1 MCNFLTSIKLF
12 LINAETYAE
21 DCINTLVVNKSVNH

>member
-12 LINAETYAE
+12 VINANTYAE
-21 DCINTLVVNKSVNH
+21 DCINTLVVNKSVNQ